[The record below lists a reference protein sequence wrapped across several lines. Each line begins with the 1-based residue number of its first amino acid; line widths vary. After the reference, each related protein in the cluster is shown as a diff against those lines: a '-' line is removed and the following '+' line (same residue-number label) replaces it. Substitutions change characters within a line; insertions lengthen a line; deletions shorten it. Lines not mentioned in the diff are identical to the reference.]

1 MRSNL
6 FRLLPV
12 LFLFVPIVSFAQE
25 VDLDAQPENPG
36 VTLIS
41 IDTVWT
47 AGSEQFIDTDIIV
60 SGATLTIE
68 KGVKVKFA
76 PNQDLGVTGLFQ
88 IQGGRVIAEGTEA
101 EPIVFTVASL
111 MDAFS
116 FSFDNDGNPDQ
127 SLFRYVKIENAGRP
141 KEMAGGD
148 FGEMPG
154 VPALTF
160 NGGNLRIENSS
171 FKGSRDMDIRVTV
184 PYWFGE
190 VSSSLEIVNSNF
202 EYAIPFKRGD
212 NDVPLGN
219 TEAFFAQAD
228 IAVDAMGTCPSY
240 ASTPC
245 QKTVT
250 LKNNYYGDTT
260 GPDGDIDNAFG
271 GLGEG
276 KKISGITE
284 YSGMRRTNLLADP
297 LILIPGIMGSQQD
310 DDGRWVVDPI
320 LHTHD
325 NLIASLQKNGY
336 EEGKNLFLFPYDW
349 KRDNRDTANDLRERI
364 EAIRSQ
370 TGSKKVDIVAH
381 SMGGLVARQYI
392 QGDTYRDDVDQLMTL
407 GTPQRG
413 SPKAYLMWEGGE
425 FGVTVLDAVLENHFR
440 IEAEHAG
447 YLTLYQYIQERVPSV
462 QELLPDYDYLYD
474 LGQHGIR
481 AYPENYPR
489 NTFLEELNSE
499 DSILN
504 LQKIRFSK
512 VVGKM
517 NIDKSLAKIRVVGS
531 ADSKWINGKPEN
543 FDDRNTDRGL
553 EYSDGDRTVPIFSA
567 QAVNADKQ
575 EIMTVEHNDLPSEAQ
590 CLVLKEFSGRDDCT
604 KVSKINIPNIFLIDV
619 FSPIDIQVISP
630 SGKRMGKDFLNGN
643 ILNEIPHAFYT
654 GYQTENEFITIPN
667 PEDGEYRILTEGTG
681 DGEYRIEAT
690 QIVEDSEMG
699 DAKESTATIRGIAET
714 GKQEEKSVTIQD
726 GVVTGE
732 NADTIAPTTT
742 MTLAGTKG
750 QDDWYTGDVTVTL
763 TATDNESGSG
773 VEKTEYSFDA
783 GVTWNVYA
791 DPFVIS
797 KEGVTTLQ
805 YLSTDKAG
813 NREETRTQEIKIDKT
828 APEAKITFNKVTQ
841 KLDIIGVDNLGGAVN
856 VVTKESVMGERG
868 ERGRMGEMGE
878 MGKNERRSEQEKEW
892 EKNERGEKERTILT
906 ATLTDP
912 AGHTTVLV
920 FEKKKD
926 RRNRIDLALRSVSY
940 DGVVTNLSNSGIQ
953 YKWQMDKRGKYQ
965 LLASHL
971 KVSTGILE
979 SHYLPKRNET
989 WLMEKPRELDDE
1001 GDDDSDRRATR
1012 KRLPGMVIPS
1022 LTTTQGQLK
1031 MGY

>member
-1 MRSNL
+1 MRNNL

-25 VDLDAQPENPG
+25 VDPDAQPENPG

-101 EPIVFTVASL
+101 EPIVFIVASPA
-111 MDAFS
+111 DAFS

-148 FGEMPG
+148 FGETPG

-228 IAVDAMGTCPSY
+228 IAVDATGDCPSF
-240 ASTPC
+240 ATSPC
-245 QKTVT
+245 QKTVI
-250 LKNNYYGDTT
+250 LKNNYYGDIT

-310 DDGRWVVDPI
+310 DDGEWIVDPI

-349 KRDNRDTANDLRERI
+349 KRDNHDTANDLRERI
-364 EAIRSQ
+364 EAIRIQ
-370 TGSKKVDIVAH
+370 TGSRKVDIVAH
-381 SMGGLVARQYI
+381 SMGGLVAQEYAEEADHATSI
-392 QGDTYRDDVDQLMTL
+392 DQLITL
-407 GTPQRG
+407 GTPYLG
-413 SPKAYLMWEGGE
+413 SPEAYLKWEAGE
-425 FGVTVLDAVLENHFR
+425 GFFTGMELILKHHFSQ
-440 IEAEHAG
+440 EAEESG
-447 YLTLYQYIQERVPSV
+447 YASILEYIRSVVPSV
-462 QELLPDYDYLYD
+462 SQLLPIYNYLFD
-474 LGQHGIR
+474 IADGQMR
-481 AYPENYPR
+481 EYPSQYPR
-489 NTFLEELNSE
+489 NEFIENLRSHLSMLENIRE
-499 DSILN
+499 
-504 LQKIRFSK
+504 KIII
-512 VVGKM
+512 VGDM
-517 NIDKSLAKIRVVGS
+517 GVSTITKIRVGEVNDNGVWEHGEPDNFSSTETDQGIENGIGDQTVPLSS
-531 ADSKWINGKPEN
+531 ADALPGAEVITLN
-543 FDDRNTDRGL
+543 FKH
-553 EYSDGDRTVPIFSA
+553 
-567 QAVNADKQ
+567 NA
-575 EIMTVEHNDLPSEAQ
+575 LPNQ
-590 CLVLKEFSGRDDCT
+590 MKCLVFKRLSGNQECIP
-604 KVSKINIPNIFLIDV
+604 VEEINIPNVFYINV
-619 FSPIDIQVISP
+619 FSPIDIQVVSP
-630 SGKRMGKDFLNGN
+630 SGKRMGKDFSNGN
-643 ILNEIPHAFYT
+643 ILSEIPHAFYT
-654 GYQTENEFITIPN
+654 GYQTKNEFITIPN

>member
-25 VDLDAQPENPG
+25 VDPDAQPENPG

-41 IDTVWT
+41 TDTVWT
-47 AGSEQFIDTDIIV
+47 AGSEYLFDTDVIV

-68 KGVKVKFA
+68 KGVKVKFT
-76 PNQDLGVTGLFQ
+76 PNQDLGASGIFQ
-88 IQGGRVIAEGTEA
+88 IQGGRVIAEGTEI
-101 EPIVFTVASL
+101 EPIVFTGASPT
-111 MDAFS
+111 DAFS

-141 KEMAGGD
+141 KEAAGGD

-160 NGGNLRIENSS
+160 NGGSLRIENSI

-190 VSSSLEIVNSNF
+190 VSSSLEIINSNF

-219 TEAFFAQAD
+219 TEAFFAQSD
-228 IAVDAMGTCPSY
+228 IAVDATGECPSY
-240 ASTPC
+240 ATSPC
-245 QKTVT
+245 QKTVI
-250 LKNNYYGDTT
+250 LKNNYYGDIT

-349 KRDNRDTANDLRERI
+349 RRDNRDTANDLRERI

-425 FGVTVLDAVLENHFR
+425 FGTDFFDAVIKNHFT

-447 YLTLYQYIQERVPSV
+447 YTTLYSYIRERVLSV
-462 QELLPDYDYLYD
+462 QQLLPDYNYLQD
-474 LGQHGIR
+474 AATGDIR
-481 AYPENYPR
+481 SYPNQYPR
-489 NTFLEELNSE
+489 NEFIEVLRTNNVDKLDSLRFTSVIGKTLNQQSIGFIKLIPSS
-499 DSILN
+499 DSVKWLN
-504 LQKIRFSK
+504 G
-512 VVGKM
+512 V
-517 NIDKSLAKIRVVGS
+517 
-531 ADSKWINGKPEN
+531 PYN
-543 FDDRNTDRGL
+543 F
-553 EYSDGDRTVPIFSA
+553 YSDNPEDGFIFTEGDKTVPLFSSEG
-567 QAVNADKQ
+567 VSADKQ
-575 EIMTVEHNDLPSEAQ
+575 ESITAVHNDLPSEAQ
-590 CLVLKEFSGRDDCT
+590 CLVLKEFSGKDDCT

-630 SGKRMGKDFLNGN
+630 SGKRMGKDFSNGN
-643 ILNEIPHAFYT
+643 ILSEIPHAFYT

-681 DGEYRIEAT
+681 AGEYRIEAT
-690 QIVEDSEMG
+690 KIVEDSETG
-699 DAKESTATIRGIAET
+699 DAKESTAVIRGTAET
-714 GKQEEKSVTIQD
+714 GKQEEKIVTIQD
-726 GVVTGE
+726 DVVTGE
-732 NADTIAPTTT
+732 NSDTIAPSTEIALT
-742 MTLAGTKG
+742 GTQG
-750 QDDWYTGDVTVTL
+750 QNDWHTGDVVVTL

-773 VEKTEYSFDA
+773 VEKTEYSLDA
-783 GVTWNVYA
+783 GVTWNTYA
-791 DPFVIS
+791 GPVGIS
-797 KEGVTTLQ
+797 QEGMTAIR
-805 YLSTDKAG
+805 YFSTDKTG
-813 NREETRTQEIKIDKT
+813 NREEIKTQEIKIDRT

-841 KLDIIGVDNLGGAVN
+841 KLDILGIDNFGGAVS
-856 VVTKESVMGERG
+856 VVTKESTI
-868 ERGRMGEMGE
+868 
-878 MGKNERRSEQEKEW
+878 
-892 EKNERGEKERTILT
+892 GEKEEKEKRGWDKRWDGERWGNGNVILT

-926 RRNRIDLALRSVSY
+926 RRNRIDLELQSIAY
-940 DGVVTNLSNSGIQ
+940 DGAQAMMSHSNIQ
-953 YKWQMDKRGKYQ
+953 YKWQMDKRGRYQ

-971 KVSTGILE
+971 RVPTGVVE

-1001 GDDDSDRRATR
+1001 GDDDSDRRAIR
-1012 KRLPGMVIPS
+1012 KRFPGMVIPS
-1022 LTTTQGQLK
+1022 LTTTQGKLK
-1031 MGY
+1031 ISY